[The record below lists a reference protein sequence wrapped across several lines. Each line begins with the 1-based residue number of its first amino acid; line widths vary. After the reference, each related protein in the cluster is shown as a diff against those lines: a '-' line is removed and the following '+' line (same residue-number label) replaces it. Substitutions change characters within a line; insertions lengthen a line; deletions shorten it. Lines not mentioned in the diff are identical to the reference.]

1 MSTAHHLARWAT
13 SILLLAACTWGTAQQ
28 PVAIDHDFSDWN
40 GTDAIAVADTSGPL
54 EAVRFR
60 ADGERV
66 YFLLEYDRIIA
77 LDESIIPHG
86 TKIALDLDGN
96 ANTGQIVGGFQ
107 GAEMVIHLADRYVNS
122 SQSGGATAQS
132 SLNDAKVRMAPTY
145 GGSTHEVA
153 IDRGVNG
160 FSNSNNP
167 IRWSVRCSSGQQVS
181 NESGT
186 ALSNVDPVYTPLP
199 LERSEGTQMRV
210 AFWNMNRRM
219 DEAPAQGAMA
229 RILQAVQPDVL
240 AMSEVEDFS
249 ADFVRDLL
257 DEWMP
262 LTEGSWHVAKD
273 DWDLIVAS
281 RWPIAATYPEVYRQY
296 PVLINT
302 GNNGDWMV
310 TASHLKCC
318 NGAEQRQTEADEYMA
333 FLRDAMAT
341 GGEVNLPNRTPVIY
355 GGDLNMVGPG
365 QAMHTLLTG
374 DIANEADNG
383 PDFGPDWDGT
393 ALKELKG
400 LQTDQPMNYTWL
412 NQNSQWPAGK
422 LDYMLVQDGVVEVL
436 GNFALETASMG
447 SDRLEQ
453 YGLNAGDD
461 MQASDHLIVVADLRK
476 HDRPGTKPAKQLKR
490 VD

>member
-1 MSTAHHLARWAT
+1 MSTAHFLGRWAT
-13 SILLLAACTWGTAQQ
+13 SLLVLSACTAGTAQQ
-28 PVAIDHDFSDWN
+28 SVAIDHDFSDWN
-40 GTDAIAVADTSGPL
+40 GTDAVAVADTSGPL

-60 ADGERV
+60 ADGERI

-107 GAEMVIHLADRYVNS
+107 GAEMVVHLADRYVNT
-122 SQSGGATAQS
+122 SQSGGTTAQS
-132 SLNDAKVRMAPTY
+132 SLNDAQVRMAPTY
-145 GGSTHEVA
+145 GGSVHEVA

-160 FSNSNNP
+160 FANLGNA

-181 NESGT
+181 NENGT
-186 ALSNVDPVYTPLP
+186 ALSNVDPVYTALP

-219 DEAPAQGAMA
+219 DEASAQGAME
-229 RILQAVQPDVL
+229 RILQAIQPDVL

-257 DEWMP
+257 DVWMP

-281 RWPIAATYPEVYRQY
+281 RWPIDATYPEVYRQY

-302 GNNGDWMV
+302 GDNGDWMV

-333 FLRDAMAT
+333 FLRDAMT
-341 GGEVNLPNRTPVIY
+341 PGGEVNLTERTPVVY

-400 LQTDQPMNYTWL
+400 LQTDQPMNYTWR
-412 NQNSQWPAGK
+412 NDNSQWPAGK

-436 GNFALETASMG
+436 GNFALETASM
-447 SDRLEQ
+447 SNQRRTQ

-461 MQASDHLIVVADLRK
+461 MQASDHLIIVADLRK
-476 HDRPGTKPAKQLKR
+476 HDRPGTKPAKQLKQI
-490 VD
+490 D